1 MVNSHVRLSIMRMI
15 THWLTGKGGRR
26 GETFSTGLNINEKT
40 HAIFLYRTS
49 PVSVG
54 RSGGVRFFKTNLAN
68 KWDFVGLKNYISVF
82 SDGVFV
88 KQLGVTLKFTAIVVL
103 AHFIIGIFL
112 AMLLN
117 QSRPGITF
125 FRTILVLP
133 WLMPE
138 VVIALIFKWIMNP
151 LYGLLNYG
159 MQLLGLSEGGVSW
172 LGDTKYA
179 FISVVLVCIWKGY
192 PLVMVNALAALQSVS
207 TDIYEAAKVDGANKI
222 QTFFRIILPSIK
234 PVLATTLILD
244 TVWWFKH
251 YTIVYLMTKGGPGS
265 DTSIVSIEIY
275 KQAFDYF
282 NFGKAASMSVVVFF
296 VCLIISKLYRRF
308 LDNED

>member
-1 MVNSHVRLSIMRMI
+1 MERHFRQDSISMKRLMPYFFIGPA
-15 THWLTGKGGRR
+15 L
-26 GETFSTGLNINEKT
+26 L
-40 HAIFLYRTS
+40 ALVALVVYPLLY
-49 PVSVG
+49 
-54 RSGGVRFFKTNLAN
+54 GVYISFFKTNLAN
-68 KWDFVGLKNYISVF
+68 TWDFVGLKNYISVF

>member
-1 MVNSHVRLSIMRMI
+1 MV
-15 THWLTGKGGRR
+15 
-26 GETFSTGLNINEKT
+26 GLVV
-40 HAIFLYRTS
+40 S
-49 PVSVG
+49 PLVY
-54 RSGGVRFFKTNLAN
+54 GVDISFFKTNLAN

-207 TDIYEAAKVDGANKI
+207 TDIYEAAKVDGANNI

>member
-1 MVNSHVRLSIMRMI
+1 MERHFRQDSISM
-15 THWLTGKGGRR
+15 KGLMPYFFIGPA
-26 GETFSTGLNINEKT
+26 LL
-40 HAIFLYRTS
+40 ALVALVVYPLLY
-49 PVSVG
+49 
-54 RSGGVRFFKTNLAN
+54 GVYISFFKTNLAN

>member
-1 MVNSHVRLSIMRMI
+1 MERHFRQDSISMNRLMPYFFIGPA
-15 THWLTGKGGRR
+15 L
-26 GETFSTGLNINEKT
+26 L
-40 HAIFLYRTS
+40 ALVALVVYPLLY
-49 PVSVG
+49 
-54 RSGGVRFFKTNLAN
+54 GVYISFFKTNLAN

>member
-1 MVNSHVRLSIMRMI
+1 MERHFRQDSISMKRLMPYFFIGPA
-15 THWLTGKGGRR
+15 L
-26 GETFSTGLNINEKT
+26 L
-40 HAIFLYRTS
+40 ALVALVVYPLLY
-49 PVSVG
+49 
-54 RSGGVRFFKTNLAN
+54 GVYISFFKTNLAN

-138 VVIALIFKWIMNP
+138 VVIALIFKLIMNP

>member
-1 MVNSHVRLSIMRMI
+1 MERHFRQDSISMKRLMPYFFIGPA
-15 THWLTGKGGRR
+15 L
-26 GETFSTGLNINEKT
+26 L
-40 HAIFLYRTS
+40 ALVALVVYPLLY
-49 PVSVG
+49 
-54 RSGGVRFFKTNLAN
+54 GVYISFFKTNLAN
-68 KWDFVGLKNYISVF
+68 KRDFVGLKNYISVF

>member
-1 MVNSHVRLSIMRMI
+1 MQKNFSQNNLSMRKLI
-15 THWLTGKGGRR
+15 PYFFIGPAL
-26 GETFSTGLNINEKT
+26 FALI
-40 HAIFLYRTS
+40 ALVIYPLLY
-49 PVSVG
+49 
-54 RSGGVRFFKTNLAN
+54 GVYISFFKTNLSN
-68 KWDFVGLKNYISVF
+68 KWDFIGLQNYQSIV
-82 SDGVFV
+82 SDGVFL
-88 KQLGVTLKFTAIVVL
+88 KQLWVTLKFTAIVVA
-103 AHFIIGIFL
+103 AHFVIGIGL
-112 AMLLN
+112 GVLLN
-117 QSRPGITF
+117 QKRLGITF

-151 LYGLLNYG
+151 LYGLLNNG
-159 MQLLGLSEGGVSW
+159 LQAIGLLDTSVSW

-179 FISVVLVCIWKGY
+179 FISVVMVCIWKGY
-192 PLVMVNALAALQSVS
+192 PLVMVNALAALQSVPA
-207 TDIYEAAKVDGANKI
+207 DLYEAARVDGASKR
-222 QTFFRIILPSIK
+222 QTFFKIVLPSIK
-234 PVLATTLILD
+234 PVLATTMILD

-282 NFGKAASMSVVVFF
+282 NFGKAAAMSVIVFF

>member
-1 MVNSHVRLSIMRMI
+1 MERHFRQDSISMKRLMPYFFIGPA
-15 THWLTGKGGRR
+15 L
-26 GETFSTGLNINEKT
+26 L
-40 HAIFLYRTS
+40 ALVALVVYPLLY
-49 PVSVG
+49 
-54 RSGGVRFFKTNLAN
+54 GVYISFFKTNLAN

-151 LYGLLNYG
+151 LYGLLNYV
-159 MQLLGLSEGGVSW
+159 MQLLGLSEGGGSW

-207 TDIYEAAKVDGANKI
+207 TDIYEAAKVDGANNI

>member
-1 MVNSHVRLSIMRMI
+1 MERHFRQDSISMKRLMPYFFIGPA
-15 THWLTGKGGRR
+15 L
-26 GETFSTGLNINEKT
+26 L
-40 HAIFLYRTS
+40 ALVALVVYPLLY
-49 PVSVG
+49 
-54 RSGGVRFFKTNLAN
+54 GVYISFFKTNLAN

-222 QTFFRIILPSIK
+222 HTFFRIILPSIK

>member
-1 MVNSHVRLSIMRMI
+1 MERHFRQDSISMKRLMPYFFIGPA
-15 THWLTGKGGRR
+15 L
-26 GETFSTGLNINEKT
+26 L
-40 HAIFLYRTS
+40 ALVALVVYPLLY
-49 PVSVG
+49 
-54 RSGGVRFFKTNLAN
+54 GVYISFFKTNLAN

-82 SDGVFV
+82 SDVVFV

-275 KQAFDYF
+275 KQAVDYF

>member
-1 MVNSHVRLSIMRMI
+1 MERHFRQDSISMKRLMPYFFIGPA
-15 THWLTGKGGRR
+15 L
-26 GETFSTGLNINEKT
+26 L
-40 HAIFLYRTS
+40 ALVALVVYPLLY
-49 PVSVG
+49 
-54 RSGGVRFFKTNLAN
+54 GVYISFFKTNLAN
-68 KWDFVGLKNYISVF
+68 KWDFLGLKNYISVF

>member
-1 MVNSHVRLSIMRMI
+1 MERHFRQDTISMKKLIPYFFIGPALFALVALVVYPL
-15 THWLTGKGGRR
+15 
-26 GETFSTGLNINEKT
+26 
-40 HAIFLYRTS
+40 LY
-49 PVSVG
+49 
-54 RSGGVRFFKTNLAN
+54 GVYISFFKTNLAN
-68 KWDFVGLKNYISVF
+68 KWEFVGLKNYISVF

-88 KQLGVTLKFTAIVVL
+88 KQLWVTLKFTAVVVF
-103 AHFIIGIFL
+103 AHFVIGILL
-112 AMLLN
+112 ALLLN

-125 FRTILVLP
+125 FRTVLVLP

-151 LYGLLNYG
+151 LYGLLNYA
-159 MQLLGLSEGGVSW
+159 MQLLGISEGGISW

-207 TDIYEAAKVDGANKI
+207 TDLYEAARVDGANKV
-222 QTFFRIILPSIK
+222 QTFFWIVLPSIK

-282 NFGKAASMSVVVFF
+282 NFGKAATMSVVVFF

-308 LDNED
+308 LDHED

>member
-1 MVNSHVRLSIMRMI
+1 MERHFRQDSISMKRLMPYFFIGPA
-15 THWLTGKGGRR
+15 L
-26 GETFSTGLNINEKT
+26 L
-40 HAIFLYRTS
+40 ALAALVVYPLLY
-49 PVSVG
+49 
-54 RSGGVRFFKTNLAN
+54 GVYISFFKTNLAN

>member
-1 MVNSHVRLSIMRMI
+1 MERRFRQDSISMKRLIPYFFI
-15 THWLTGKGGRR
+15 GPAL
-26 GETFSTGLNINEKT
+26 L
-40 HAIFLYRTS
+40 ALVALVVYPLLY
-49 PVSVG
+49 
-54 RSGGVRFFKTNLAN
+54 GVYISFFKTNLAN
-68 KWDFVGLKNYISVF
+68 KWEFVGLKNYISVF

-88 KQLGVTLKFTAIVVL
+88 KQLGITLKFTAIVVC
-103 AHFIIGIFL
+103 AHFVIGIFL

-151 LYGLLNYG
+151 LYGLLNYA
-159 MQLLGLSEGGVSW
+159 MQLMGMSEGGMSW

-207 TDIYEAAKVDGANKI
+207 TDIYEAARVDGANKV
-222 QTFFRIILPSIK
+222 QTFFRIVLPSIK

-282 NFGKAASMSVVVFF
+282 NFGKAAVMSVVVFF

>member
-1 MVNSHVRLSIMRMI
+1 MERHFRQDSISMKRLMPYFFIGPA
-15 THWLTGKGGRR
+15 L
-26 GETFSTGLNINEKT
+26 L
-40 HAIFLYRTS
+40 ALVALVVYPLLY
-49 PVSVG
+49 
-54 RSGGVRFFKTNLAN
+54 GVYISFFKTNLAN

-207 TDIYEAAKVDGANKI
+207 TDIYEAAKVDGANNI

-308 LDNED
+308 MDNED

>member
-1 MVNSHVRLSIMRMI
+1 MERHFRQDSISMKRRMPYFFI
-15 THWLTGKGGRR
+15 GPAL
-26 GETFSTGLNINEKT
+26 L
-40 HAIFLYRTS
+40 ALVALVVYPLLY
-49 PVSVG
+49 
-54 RSGGVRFFKTNLAN
+54 GVYISFFKTNLAN

>member
-1 MVNSHVRLSIMRMI
+1 MKRLIPYFFI
-15 THWLTGKGGRR
+15 GPAL
-26 GETFSTGLNINEKT
+26 L
-40 HAIFLYRTS
+40 ALVALVVYPLLY
-49 PVSVG
+49 
-54 RSGGVRFFKTNLAN
+54 GVYISFFKTNLAN
-68 KWDFVGLKNYISVF
+68 KWEFVGLKNYISVF

-88 KQLGVTLKFTAIVVL
+88 KQLGITLKFTAIVVC
-103 AHFIIGIFL
+103 AHFVIGIFL

-151 LYGLLNYG
+151 LYGLLNYA
-159 MQLLGLSEGGVSW
+159 MQLMGMSEGGMSW

-207 TDIYEAAKVDGANKI
+207 TDIYEAARVDGANKV
-222 QTFFRIILPSIK
+222 QTFFRIVLPSIK

-282 NFGKAASMSVVVFF
+282 NFGKAAAMSVVVFF

>member
-1 MVNSHVRLSIMRMI
+1 MKRLIPYFFI
-15 THWLTGKGGRR
+15 GPAL
-26 GETFSTGLNINEKT
+26 L
-40 HAIFLYRTS
+40 ALVALVVYPLLY
-49 PVSVG
+49 
-54 RSGGVRFFKTNLAN
+54 GVYISFFKTNLAN
-68 KWDFVGLKNYISVF
+68 KWEFVGLKNYISVF

-88 KQLGVTLKFTAIVVL
+88 KQLGITLKFTAIVVC
-103 AHFIIGIFL
+103 AHFVIGIFL

-151 LYGLLNYG
+151 LYGLLNYA
-159 MQLLGLSEGGVSW
+159 MQLMGMSEGGMSW

-207 TDIYEAAKVDGANKI
+207 TDIYEAARVDGANKV
-222 QTFFRIILPSIK
+222 QTFFRIVLPSIK

-282 NFGKAASMSVVVFF
+282 NFGKAAAMSVVVFF

-308 LDNED
+308 LDNEN

>member
-1 MVNSHVRLSIMRMI
+1 MKRLMPYFFIGPA
-15 THWLTGKGGRR
+15 L
-26 GETFSTGLNINEKT
+26 L
-40 HAIFLYRTS
+40 ALVALVVYPLLY
-49 PVSVG
+49 
-54 RSGGVRFFKTNLAN
+54 GVYISFFKTNLAN

-251 YTIVYLMTKGGPGS
+251 YTIVYLMTKVGPGS

>member
-1 MVNSHVRLSIMRMI
+1 MQKNFSQNNLSMRKLI
-15 THWLTGKGGRR
+15 PYFFIGPAL
-26 GETFSTGLNINEKT
+26 FALI
-40 HAIFLYRTS
+40 ALVIYPLLY
-49 PVSVG
+49 
-54 RSGGVRFFKTNLAN
+54 GVYISFFKTNLSN
-68 KWDFVGLKNYISVF
+68 KWDFIGLQNYQSIV
-82 SDGVFV
+82 SDGVFL
-88 KQLGVTLKFTAIVVL
+88 KQLWVTLKFTAIVVA
-103 AHFIIGIFL
+103 AHFVIGIGL
-112 AMLLN
+112 GVLLN
-117 QSRPGITF
+117 QKRPGITF

-151 LYGLLNYG
+151 LYGLLNNG
-159 MQLLGLSEGGVSW
+159 LQAIGLLDTSVSW

-179 FISVVLVCIWKGY
+179 FISVVMVCIWKGY
-192 PLVMVNALAALQSVS
+192 PLVMVNALAALQSVPA
-207 TDIYEAAKVDGANKI
+207 DLYEAARVDGASKR
-222 QTFFRIILPSIK
+222 QTFFKIVLPSIK
-234 PVLATTLILD
+234 PVLATTMILD

-282 NFGKAASMSVVVFF
+282 NFGKAAAMSVIVFF

>member
-1 MVNSHVRLSIMRMI
+1 MERHFRQDSISMKRLMPYFFIGPA
-15 THWLTGKGGRR
+15 L
-26 GETFSTGLNINEKT
+26 L
-40 HAIFLYRTS
+40 ALVALVVYPLLY
-49 PVSVG
+49 
-54 RSGGVRFFKTNLAN
+54 GVYISFFKTNLAN
-68 KWDFVGLKNYISVF
+68 KGDFVGLKNYISVV

>member
-1 MVNSHVRLSIMRMI
+1 MERHFRQDSISMKRLMPYFFIGPA
-15 THWLTGKGGRR
+15 L
-26 GETFSTGLNINEKT
+26 L
-40 HAIFLYRTS
+40 ALVALVVYPLLY
-49 PVSVG
+49 
-54 RSGGVRFFKTNLAN
+54 GVYISFFKTNLAN

>member
-1 MVNSHVRLSIMRMI
+1 MERHFRQDSISMKRLMPYFFIGPALLALVALMVYPL
-15 THWLTGKGGRR
+15 
-26 GETFSTGLNINEKT
+26 
-40 HAIFLYRTS
+40 LY
-49 PVSVG
+49 
-54 RSGGVRFFKTNLAN
+54 GVYISFFKTNLAN

-207 TDIYEAAKVDGANKI
+207 TDIYEAAKVDGANNI

>member
-1 MVNSHVRLSIMRMI
+1 MERHFRQDSISMKRLMPYFFIGPA
-15 THWLTGKGGRR
+15 L
-26 GETFSTGLNINEKT
+26 L
-40 HAIFLYRTS
+40 ALVALVVYPLLY
-49 PVSVG
+49 
-54 RSGGVRFFKTNLAN
+54 GVYISFFKTNLAN

-172 LGDTKYA
+172 LGDTEYA

>member
-1 MVNSHVRLSIMRMI
+1 M
-15 THWLTGKGGRR
+15 
-26 GETFSTGLNINEKT
+26 
-40 HAIFLYRTS
+40 
-49 PVSVG
+49 
-54 RSGGVRFFKTNLAN
+54 
-68 KWDFVGLKNYISVF
+68 
-82 SDGVFV
+82 
-88 KQLGVTLKFTAIVVL
+88 KFTAIVVL

-179 FISVVLVCIWKGY
+179 FISVVLVCIWKRY
-192 PLVMVNALAALQSVS
+192 PLVM
-207 TDIYEAAKVDGANKI
+207 
-222 QTFFRIILPSIK
+222 
-234 PVLATTLILD
+234 
-244 TVWWFKH
+244 
-251 YTIVYLMTKGGPGS
+251 
-265 DTSIVSIEIY
+265 
-275 KQAFDYF
+275 
-282 NFGKAASMSVVVFF
+282 
-296 VCLIISKLYRRF
+296 
-308 LDNED
+308 

>member
-1 MVNSHVRLSIMRMI
+1 MERHFRQDSISMKRLMPYFFIGPA
-15 THWLTGKGGRR
+15 L
-26 GETFSTGLNINEKT
+26 L
-40 HAIFLYRTS
+40 ALVALVVYPLLY
-49 PVSVG
+49 
-54 RSGGVRFFKTNLAN
+54 GVYISFFKTNLAN

-88 KQLGVTLKFTAIVVL
+88 KQLGVTLKCTAIVVL

>member
-1 MVNSHVRLSIMRMI
+1 MKRLMPYFFIGPA
-15 THWLTGKGGRR
+15 L
-26 GETFSTGLNINEKT
+26 L
-40 HAIFLYRTS
+40 ALVALVVYPLLY
-49 PVSVG
+49 
-54 RSGGVRFFKTNLAN
+54 GVYISFFKTNLAN